1 MIYKLRAGQV
11 DQLLSLPETG
21 MGYQIIKARQDG
33 EYVDKNFIVLNA
45 DVMVMRDKMETFELR
60 RLTEAFDS
68 VKSKQIISPY
78 LTFVYY
84 QKNNFQKL

>member
-1 MIYKLRAGQV
+1 MIYKLRAGQA

>member
-1 MIYKLRAGQV
+1 ML
-11 DQLLSLPETG
+11 
-21 MGYQIIKARQDG
+21 IKH
-33 EYVDKNFIVLNA
+33 FIVLNA
-45 DVMVMRDKMETFELR
+45 DVLVLRDKMETFELR